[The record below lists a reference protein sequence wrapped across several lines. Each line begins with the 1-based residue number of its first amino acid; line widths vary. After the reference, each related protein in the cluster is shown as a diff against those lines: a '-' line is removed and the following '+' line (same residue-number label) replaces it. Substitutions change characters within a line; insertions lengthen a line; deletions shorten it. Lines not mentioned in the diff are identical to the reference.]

1 MRDRGRRGD
10 AAVSEDV
17 HPHSDRLDAMS
28 TLEVVQLMHDED
40 RRAVEAVAPHLERI
54 AEAVDAI
61 AQRVRAGGRL
71 HYFGAGTSGRLAE
84 LDAAEVGPT
93 FGVDAVQAHAAGD
106 GAAEDDAEKGTSD
119 ARAAGLTAGDAV
131 VGVSASGRTAYVL
144 AAVEEARAQGAMVIG
159 LSCAAQSPLGE
170 RADVA
175 IEIETGPEVVAGSTR
190 LKSGTVQK
198 VVLNMIS
205 TGVFVQLGHTYR
217 GRMTGVVAANAKLHR
232 RAVKLIRDLTGVP
245 DADAEMT
252 LVAANGSAKAAV
264 LMLRCRL
271 SADEAVARLHE
282 HQGDL
287 ASALGE
293 RARS

>member
-1 MRDRGRRGD
+1 M
-10 AAVSEDV
+10 SEDV

-54 AEAVDAI
+54 AAAVDAI
-61 AQRVRAGGRL
+61 AKRVRAGGRL

-93 FGVDAVQAHAAGD
+93 FGVDAVRAHAAGD

-119 ARAAGLTAGDAV
+119 AQAAGLTAGDAV
-131 VGVSASGRTAYVL
+131 LGVSASGRTAYVL
-144 AAVEEARAQGAMVIG
+144 AAVDEARAQGAMVIG
-159 LSCAAQSPLGE
+159 LSCATRSPLGE

-205 TGVFVQLGHTYR
+205 TGVFVHLGHTYR

-287 ASALGE
+287 AAALGE
-293 RARS
+293 RARA